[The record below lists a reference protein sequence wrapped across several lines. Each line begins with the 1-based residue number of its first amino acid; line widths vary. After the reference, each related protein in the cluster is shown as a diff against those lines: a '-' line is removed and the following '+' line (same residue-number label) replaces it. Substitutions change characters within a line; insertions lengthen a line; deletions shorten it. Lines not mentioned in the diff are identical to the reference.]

1 MTAEKDAPS
10 RESAADGFA
19 LRVRAALAWRY
30 GSQIAAQVIAW
41 SSTLL
46 VVRLLDPSDY
56 GLFAMSQVVV
66 AGLNFM
72 NGWGFANSL
81 VQARTID
88 RRMIG
93 QVFAM
98 LLLTN
103 GVLAVAQLAIA
114 PLAATHFREPMVV
127 DILRVQALLYLTT
140 PFIALPSALLSRDIQ
155 FRSQALANMIAAIVG
170 ALTAL
175 VMAYL
180 GYGVWA
186 LVYAPIAA
194 FAVRGVILSVSSRLL
209 VMPVFDF
216 RGAGQIIGFG
226 SAMTAIQ
233 LLWILQSQSDIFIA
247 GRAFETYELGLY
259 AEAVFLTM
267 ILTSRFLPPL
277 NDVAYPAYSELHKR
291 GDSLAP
297 HFVRVMRTVS
307 LVVMPFYIGLAL
319 TAPEAVETVF
329 GEKWLPMAPIVS
341 GLALAMPAIA
351 LQIMCS
357 PATNATGRAR
367 ISLYMS
373 LFGALA
379 FPASFLV
386 GIGYGPMGLVH
397 AWWIAAPALLIFSL
411 AITLPV
417 LEVSLSQ
424 LLRAIAPSLVAT
436 AMMAGAVAAL
446 DPQLVAWHSAL
457 RLVALIATGV
467 AIYGGVLWIGYR
479 EVVLD
484 AVSMIRRRPAS
495 VPEPGDRTQTISG

>member
-1 MTAEKDAPS
+1 M
-10 RESAADGFA
+10 
-19 LRVRAALAWRY
+19 RVRAALAWRY

-41 SSTLL
+41 SSTLM

-81 VQARTID
+81 VQARTVD
-88 RRMIG
+88 RRTIG

-103 GVLAVAQLAIA
+103 GVLAIAQLAIA
-114 PLAATHFREPMVV
+114 PLAAAYFREPMVAN
-127 DILRVQALLYLTT
+127 ILRVQALLYLTT
-140 PFIALPSALLSRDIQ
+140 PFIALPSALLSRDLQ
-155 FRSQALANMIAAIVG
+155 FRPQALANMIAAIAG
-170 ALTAL
+170 AITAL
-175 VMAYL
+175 VLAYL
-180 GYGVWA
+180 GFGVWA
-186 LVYAPIAA
+186 LVYAPIAG
-194 FAVRGVILSVSSRLL
+194 FGVRGLILSLSSRLL

-233 LLWILQSQSDIFIA
+233 LLWIVQSQSDVFIA

-277 NDVAYPAYSELHKR
+277 NDVAFPAYSELYKQGR
-291 GDSLAP
+291 SLAP
-297 HFVRVMRTVS
+297 HFIRVMRTVS

-329 GEKWLPMAPIVS
+329 GEKWLPMAPLVS
-341 GLALAMPAIA
+341 GLALAMPAMA

-367 ISLYMS
+367 VSLYTS
-373 LFGALA
+373 LFGAVV

-386 GIGYGPMGLVH
+386 GIAYGPMGLVH
-397 AWWIAAPALLIFSL
+397 AWWVAAPALMIFTL
-411 AITLPV
+411 VLTLPV
-417 LEVSLSQ
+417 VKVRLVE
-424 LLRAIAPSLVAT
+424 LLRAIVPSLVAS
-436 AMMAGAVAAL
+436 ALMAGG
-446 DPQLVAWHSAL
+446 VAWLDGLASEWHYIARLAL
-457 RLVALIATGV
+457 LVSTGA
-467 AIYGGVLWIGYR
+467 AIYGGVLWLAYR
-479 EVVLD
+479 SVVLD
-484 AVSMIRRRPAS
+484 AVAMIRRRPAS

>member
-1 MTAEKDAPS
+1 M
-10 RESAADGFA
+10 
-19 LRVRAALAWRY
+19 RVRAALAWRY

-41 SSTLL
+41 SSTLM

-81 VQARTID
+81 VQARTVD
-88 RRMIG
+88 RRTIG

-103 GVLAVAQLAIA
+103 GVLAIAQLAIA
-114 PLAATHFREPMVV
+114 PLAAAYFREPMVAN
-127 DILRVQALLYLTT
+127 ILRVQALLYLTT
-140 PFIALPSALLSRDIQ
+140 PFIALPSALLSRDLQ
-155 FRSQALANMIAAIVG
+155 FRPQALANMIAAIAG
-170 ALTAL
+170 AITAL
-175 VMAYL
+175 VLAYL
-180 GYGVWA
+180 GFGVWA
-186 LVYAPIAA
+186 LVYAPIAG
-194 FAVRGVILSVSSRLL
+194 FGVRGLILSLSSRLL

-233 LLWILQSQSDIFIA
+233 LLWIVQSQSDVFIA

-277 NDVAYPAYSELHKR
+277 NDVAFPAYSELYKQGR
-291 GDSLAP
+291 SLAP
-297 HFVRVMRTVS
+297 HFIRVMRTVS

-329 GEKWLPMAPIVS
+329 GEKWLPMAPLVS
-341 GLALAMPAIA
+341 GLALAMPAMA

-367 ISLYMS
+367 VSLYTS
-373 LFGALA
+373 LFGAVV

-386 GIGYGPMGLVH
+386 GIAYGPMGLVH
-397 AWWIAAPALLIFSL
+397 AWWVAAPALMIFTL
-411 AITLPV
+411 VLTLPV
-417 LEVSLSQ
+417 VKVRLVE
-424 LLRAIAPSLVAT
+424 LLRAIVPSLVAS
-436 AMMAGAVAAL
+436 ALMAGG
-446 DPQLVAWHSAL
+446 VAWLDVLASEWHYIARLAL
-457 RLVALIATGV
+457 LVSTGA
-467 AIYGGVLWIGYR
+467 AIYGGVLWLAYR
-479 EVVLD
+479 SVVLD
-484 AVSMIRRRPAS
+484 AVAMIRRRPAS

>member
-1 MTAEKDAPS
+1 MTAEKDAS
-10 RESAADGFA
+10 HDESSPEGFGT
-19 LRVRAALAWRY
+19 RVRAALAWRY
-30 GSQIAAQVIAW
+30 GSQIAAQIIAW
-41 SSTLL
+41 SSTLM

-81 VQARTID
+81 VQARTVD
-88 RRMIG
+88 KRMIG

-103 GVLAVAQLAIA
+103 GVLAAAQLIIA
-114 PLAATHFREPMVV
+114 PWAAAYFREPQVV

-155 FRSQALANMIAAIVG
+155 FRPQALANMIAAIVG

-175 VMAYL
+175 ALAYF

-194 FAVRGVILSVSSRLL
+194 FAVRGLILSVSSRLL
-209 VMPVFDF
+209 VRPVFDF
-216 RGAGQIIGFG
+216 RGAGQMIGFG

-233 LLWILQSQSDIFIA
+233 LLWIVQSQSDIFIA

-259 AEAVFLTM
+259 AEAIFLTM

-277 NDVAYPAYSELHKR
+277 NDVAFPAYSELHKEGR
-291 GDSLAP
+291 SLAP

-341 GLALAMPAIA
+341 GLSLVMPAMA
-351 LQIMCS
+351 LQIICD
-357 PATNATGRAR
+357 PATNATGHAR
-367 ISLYMS
+367 ISLYTS
-373 LFGALA
+373 LFGAVV

-386 GIGYGPMGLVH
+386 GIAYGPMGLVH
-397 AWWIAAPALLIFSL
+397 AWWVAAPALLVFSL
-411 AITLPV
+411 AVTLPV
-417 LEVSLSQ
+417 VKVGIGQ
-424 LLRAIAPSLVAT
+424 LLRAVVPSLVAT
-436 AMMAGAVAAL
+436 ALMAGVVAAL
-446 DPQLVAWHSAL
+446 DMQLGSWHPAL
-457 RLVALIATGV
+457 RLIALAASGA
-467 AIYGGVLWIGYR
+467 AIYGGVLWIGYKD
-479 EVVLD
+479 VVLD
-484 AVSMIRRRPAS
+484 AVAMIRRRPAS

>member
-1 MTAEKDAPS
+1 M
-10 RESAADGFA
+10 
-19 LRVRAALAWRY
+19 RVRAALAWRY

-41 SSTLL
+41 SSTLM

-81 VQARTID
+81 VQARTVD
-88 RRMIG
+88 RRTIG

-103 GVLAVAQLAIA
+103 GVLAIAQLAIA
-114 PLAATHFREPMVV
+114 PLAAAYFREPMVAN
-127 DILRVQALLYLTT
+127 ILRVQALLYLTT
-140 PFIALPSALLSRDIQ
+140 PFIALPSALLSRDLQ
-155 FRSQALANMIAAIVG
+155 FRPQALANMIAAIAG
-170 ALTAL
+170 AITAL
-175 VMAYL
+175 VLAYL
-180 GYGVWA
+180 GFGVWA
-186 LVYAPIAA
+186 LVYAPIAG
-194 FAVRGVILSVSSRLL
+194 FGVRGLILSVSSRLL

-233 LLWILQSQSDIFIA
+233 LLWIVQSQSDVFIA

-277 NDVAYPAYSELHKR
+277 NDVAFPAYSELYKQGR
-291 GDSLAP
+291 SLAP
-297 HFVRVMRTVS
+297 HFIRVMRTVS

-329 GEKWLPMAPIVS
+329 GEKWLPMAPLVS
-341 GLALAMPAIA
+341 GLALAMPAMA

-367 ISLYMS
+367 VSLYTS
-373 LFGALA
+373 LFGAIV

-386 GIGYGPMGLVH
+386 GIAYGPMGLVH
-397 AWWIAAPALLIFSL
+397 AWWVAAPALMIFTL
-411 AITLPV
+411 VLTLPV
-417 LEVSLSQ
+417 VKVRLVE
-424 LLRAIAPSLVAT
+424 LLRAIVPSLVAS
-436 AMMAGAVAAL
+436 ALMAGG
-446 DPQLVAWHSAL
+446 VAWLDVLASEWHYIARLAL
-457 RLVALIATGV
+457 LVSTGA
-467 AIYGGVLWIGYR
+467 AIYGGVLWLAYR
-479 EVVLD
+479 SVVLD
-484 AVSMIRRRPAS
+484 AVAMIRRRPAS